1 MLPKTILIGLN
12 KLKPKTLSEGIL
24 IREIVDLSVCYQVKK
39 HLLGL
44 GLSHLHI
51 SYNYDI
57 YRIDHSRPYDLSQDT
72 LGVDFTELTTIN
84 HLLDRNIEYI
94 LEEYNLYTKNYLNTV
109 LNFNT
114 TILNQSNIVL
124 STEILQRS

>member
-1 MLPKTILIGLN
+1 MLPKTLLIGLN

-24 IREIVDLSVCYQVKK
+24 IREIIDLSVCYQIKK
-39 HLLGL
+39 HLHGL
-44 GLSHLHI
+44 GLSHLHV

-57 YRIDHSRPYDLSQDT
+57 YRVDHSIPYVITEGT
-72 LGVDFTELTTIN
+72 LGVDFMELTTIN
-84 HLLDRNIEYI
+84 HLLDRNIEQY
-94 LEEYNLYTKNYLNTV
+94 LEEYNLYSKNYLNTV

>member
-1 MLPKTILIGLN
+1 MSFFWKKCSPSFVSLP
-12 KLKPKTLSEGIL
+12 
-24 IREIVDLSVCYQVKK
+24 
-39 HLLGL
+39 
-44 GLSHLHI
+44 HLHV

-57 YRIDHSRPYDLSQDT
+57 YRVDHSIPYVITEGT
-72 LGVDFTELTTIN
+72 LGVDFMELTTIN
-84 HLLDRNIEYI
+84 HLLDRNIEQY
-94 LEEYNLYTKNYLNTV
+94 LEEYNLYSKNYLNTV

>member
-1 MLPKTILIGLN
+1 MLPKTLLIGLN
-12 KLKPKTLSEGIL
+12 KLKPRTLSEGML
-24 IREIVDLSVCYQVKK
+24 IREIIDLSVCYQIKK
-39 HLLGL
+39 HLHGL
-44 GLSHLHI
+44 GLSHLHV

-57 YRIDHSRPYDLSQDT
+57 YRVDHSRPYVITEGT
-72 LGVDFTELTTIN
+72 LGVDFMELTTIN
-84 HLLDRNIEYI
+84 HLLDRNIEQY
-94 LEEYNLYTKNYLNTV
+94 LEEYNLYSKNYLNTV

>member
-1 MLPKTILIGLN
+1 MLPKTLLIGLN

-24 IREIVDLSVCYQVKK
+24 IREIIDLSVCYQIKK
-39 HLLGL
+39 HLHGL
-44 GLSHLHI
+44 GLSHLHV
-51 SYNYDI
+51 SYNYDV
-57 YRIDHSRPYDLSQDT
+57 YRVDHSRLYVITEGT
-72 LGVDFTELTTIN
+72 LGVDVTELTTIN
-84 HLLDRNIEYI
+84 HLLDRSIEQY
-94 LEEYNLYTKNYLNTV
+94 LEEYNLYSKNYLNTV

>member
-1 MLPKTILIGLN
+1 MLPKTLLIGLN

-24 IREIVDLSVCYQVKK
+24 IREIIDLSVCYQIKK
-39 HLLGL
+39 HLHGL
-44 GLSHLHI
+44 GLSHLHV
-51 SYNYDI
+51 SYNYDV
-57 YRIDHSRPYDLSQDT
+57 YRVDHSRLYVITEGT
-72 LGVDFTELTTIN
+72 LGVNVTELTTIN
-84 HLLDRNIEYI
+84 HLLDRSIEQY
-94 LEEYNLYTKNYLNTV
+94 LEEYNLYSKNYLNTV